1 MEKLIIKRNSLSDEI
16 INYIQAQILEGKINP
31 GQMLPAEK
39 EMCDLFSVGRST
51 VREAI
56 KALVMVGLLEKKRD
70 GTYIKRQFDFAFRS
84 PVDNKIILK
93 QVNRRDLL
101 EARRILEV
109 QLVGLS
115 ARRATPEELRS
126 MGEHIELMGK
136 KINEEKFQ
144 EYIIDDVNFH
154 LTIARSAHNDVLTNQ
169 IMTIRELMIDFQ
181 AGLLD
186 LPVIPKCHNFH
197 CLIFEAIRKGDAF
210 AAQEQM
216 LAHLEDVENILEE
229 TNIPKAF

>member
-16 INYIQAQILEGKINP
+16 INYIQTQILEGKINP

-39 EMCDLFSVGRST
+39 EMCNLFSVGRST

-70 GTYIKRQFDFAFRS
+70 GTYVKAQFDFIFRS

-93 QVNRRDLL
+93 QVDRRDLL

-115 ARRATPEELRS
+115 AKRATAEEISS
-126 MGEHIELMGK
+126 MGELIELMEQ
-136 KINEEKFQ
+136 KISEEKFRD
-144 EYIIDDVNFH
+144 YIVNDVNFH
-154 LTIARSAHNDVLTNQ
+154 LAIARSAHNDVLTNQ
-169 IMTIRELMIDFQ
+169 IMTIRELMVDFQ
-181 AGLLD
+181 MGLLD
-186 LPVIPKCHNFH
+186 LPVIPQCHNYH
-197 CLIFEAIRKGDAF
+197 CMIYEAICKGDHIK
-210 AAQEQM
+210 AQEHM
-216 LAHLEDVENILEE
+216 LGHLEDVENILEE
-229 TNIPKAF
+229 MNKSNP